1 MLDRRYQV
9 FLTTSGKDM
18 QPEREIVIQT
28 LISMGFFTWGMESRS
43 ALGRAYSRRQ
53 IEDCDYVLLLLGSQY
68 GMLSASGIGYMHLE
82 YIYTVTKQKPMI
94 VFMHDQPD
102 ARAEALQEHSP
113 EMLQKFKDFR
123 QQLLKEVDH
132 VVMYH
137 NLRDLELLV
146 RNNMPKL
153 IAQHP
158 SIGWVRPQSLQ
169 IFQDEI
175 DDLKIKLAQARLAQ
189 DQTQTD
195 QFLSMP
201 LASIDDLF
209 SFEYQIHAYQTG
221 HVHELSVTK
230 QCTWN
235 ALLQLLSQAFSQP
248 EPEEKFAKVI
258 NDYLKQQALGDAQQ
272 QIPQVHTV
280 AQIQMNF
287 RALQSIKHHMR
298 RNDWIVPVGRD
309 DRQRLLWK
317 ITRKGVLLLAPP
329 DY

>member
-18 QPEREIVIQT
+18 QPEREIVIQN

-68 GMLSASGIGYMHLE
+68 GMLSASGLGYMHLE

-102 ARAEALQEHSP
+102 ARAEALQEQHP
-113 EMLQKFKDFR
+113 ELRQKFRDFR

-146 RNNMPKL
+146 RSNMPKL
-153 IAQHP
+153 IEQHP
-158 SIGWVRPQSLQ
+158 TIGWVRPQSLQ

-175 DDLKIKLAQARLAQ
+175 DDLKVKLAQARLEQ
-189 DQTQTD
+189 DQVQAD

-209 SFEYQIHAYQTG
+209 SFEYQMHAYQTG
-221 HVHELSVTK
+221 HVQELSVTK
-230 QCTWN
+230 QCTWS
-235 ALLQLLSQAFSQP
+235 ALLKLLSQAFAQP
-248 EPEEKFAKVI
+248 QPEEKFAKVI
-258 NDYLKQQALGDAQQ
+258 NDYLKQQALMDARTE
-272 QIPQVHTV
+272 IPQVHTV

-287 RALQSIKHHMR
+287 RALQSIKQQMR
-298 RNDWIVPVGRD
+298 RNEWIIPVGRD

-317 ITRKGVLLLAPP
+317 ITRKGELLLAPP